1 MIGKA
6 IATAAVLEAGC
17 AAILL
22 LGLVWALLRGAAS
35 RRALA
40 AAAAIRPSI
49 RQALIDYLAG
59 SPNLDEVRAFAK
71 SHRAALAECLL
82 EFRNTLSGNTADRL
96 WQLALDLALV
106 HDWCADTHSPHV
118 PVRRTAFERLASCST
133 YEPCRRV
140 VGQLQLIGVE
150 DPDPEI
156 RLAAARGLAQSDL
169 RRDFEL
175 VFRMAVRWNTLA
187 RAVLAEA
194 LRPYALALSES
205 VIPPVLRSRED
216 RHVVAALEIVV
227 AWGRAV
233 PLQGLDQLIEKGS
246 RAVRVQALRALPLVA
261 GSPDNTAAVVRAISG
276 DDREVAREAIATA
289 GRLHIEESLPEL
301 ARCLRS
307 GSPELSGTAA
317 DALAAIPPAG
327 WEVLNEF
334 SARRESPAPASDSS
348 YPDRRAARV

>member
-1 MIGKA
+1 MIGTA

-17 AAILL
+17 AAVLL

-59 SPNLDEVRAFAK
+59 SPNLDEVREFAK
-71 SHRAALAECLL
+71 SHRSHLAECLL
-82 EFRNTLSGNTADRL
+82 ELRNTLSGSTADRL

-106 HDWCADTHSPHV
+106 HDWCADTHSPHLAA
-118 PVRRTAFERLASCST
+118 RRAAFERLAFCSA

-140 VGQLQLIGVE
+140 VGQLQLMGVE

-169 RRDFEL
+169 RGDFEL

-194 LRPYALALSES
+194 LRPYAVALTES

-233 PLQGLDQLIEKGS
+233 NLQGLDQLIEKGS

-261 GSPDNTAAVVRAISG
+261 ASPENPAAVLRAISG

-289 GRLHIEESLPEL
+289 GRLRLEESLPAL

-307 GSPELSGTAA
+307 GSPELVGAAA

-327 WEVLNEF
+327 WEILNEF
-334 SARRESPAPASDSS
+334 SARRDTPAPAPEVSQQ
-348 YPDRRAARV
+348 DRRAARV